1 MFSEQNDLEAKG
13 YVLIVDDNP
22 DTLQTLSWFLE
33 DEGYRTQTASN
44 GQEAMALLQKGE
56 RPCVVLL
63 DLMMPVMDGWQVISA
78 MRNSEV
84 LSDIP
89 IVVISAFADR
99 IPLQVERIL
108 SKPPNLDALLEAVA
122 DFCHREDKK
131 CGSAH

>member
-78 MRNSEV
+78 MRKSEV

-99 IPLQVERIL
+99 TPLQVERIL
-108 SKPPNLDALLEAVA
+108 SKPPNLDALLETVA

-131 CGSAH
+131 CSSAH